1 MVNLKN
7 KRILKFNKVKNNVG
21 NILFSCFTAKK
32 YPLYCFFIDALKN
45 FDISSTIYL
54 GNEKNQ
60 NFKII
65 FKII

>member
-65 FKII
+65 LKII